1 MAEKQFVPLVE
12 VTRGGRVESY
22 HWAALAVS
30 DADGR
35 IFAAIGDEQATVFS
49 RSAAK
54 PFQVCTLV
62 RTGAADAFNINDRE
76 LAVAC
81 SSHGGEPFH
90 LQAVESL
97 LRKGGFSAEDLLCGL
112 HEPWYAPVAREL
124 MHEDRPPTTLHNN
137 CSGKHA
143 AMLALTRHLGGDP
156 REYLEPEGP
165 AQMAILNCLAEHT
178 ELPAQKIHRALDGCS
193 APTFALPL
201 ASLARG
207 YARLARCLVE
217 PGYQPALGAV
227 ARSMAKHPDLV
238 AGTGRLETALMRAR
252 PGALIAKVGVEGI
265 YAVAGIGPHGPVG
278 LALKVADGDAERARG
293 PLAIEA
299 LVRIGVLD
307 QEAANG
313 LREAFPRVLRTLAGQ
328 EIGTVRVKLPAD
340 IAPRTK

>member
-1 MAEKQFVPLVE
+1 MAERRFVPLVK

-30 DADGR
+30 DPGGR
-35 IFAAIGDEQATVFS
+35 ILAAIGDHEATVFC

-54 PFQVCTLV
+54 PFQTCALV
-62 RTGAADAFNINDRE
+62 GSGAAAAFNVNDRE

-97 LRKGGFSAEDLLCGL
+97 LRKGGFSTDDLRCGI
-112 HEPWYAPVAREL
+112 HEPWHPPVARKL
-124 MHEDRPPTTLHNN
+124 IHEDRAPTALHNN

-143 AMLALTRHLGGDP
+143 AMLALARHLGGDP
-156 REYLEPEGP
+156 GEYLEPAGP
-165 AQMAILNCLAEHT
+165 AQRAILECLAEHT
-178 ELPAQKIHRALDGCS
+178 GLAEDRIHRALDGCS

-201 ASLARG
+201 ESLARA
-207 YARLARCLVE
+207 YARLARCLAE
-217 PGYQPALGAV
+217 PELHPALAAV
-227 ARSMAKHPDLV
+227 ARSMTKHPDLV
-238 AGTGRLETALMRAR
+238 AGTGRLETALMKAR

-265 YAVAGIGPHGPVG
+265 YAVAGIGPDGPVG

-299 LVRIGVLD
+299 LARIGVLD
-307 QEAANG
+307 REAAGG
-313 LREAFPRVLRTLAGQ
+313 LRRAFPRVLRTLGG
-328 EIGTVRVKLPAD
+328 EEVGSVEVSLPDNIGPGAK
-340 IAPRTK
+340 

>member
-1 MAEKQFVPLVE
+1 MPEKRFVPLVE

-22 HWAALAVS
+22 HWAALVVS

-35 IFAAIGDEQATVFS
+35 ILAAVGDQQATVFS

-54 PFQVCTLV
+54 PFQACTLV
-62 RTGAADAFNINDRE
+62 RSGAAEAFSVNDRE

-97 LRKGGFSAEDLLCGL
+97 LRKGGFSSDDLRCGL
-112 HEPWYAPVAREL
+112 HEPWHPPVAREL
-124 MHEDRPPTTLHNN
+124 MQAERPPTTLHNN

-143 AMLALTRHLGGDP
+143 AMLALARHLGGDP
-156 REYLEPEGP
+156 REYLDPEGP
-165 AQMAILNCLAEHT
+165 AQKAILGCLAEHT
-178 ELPAQKIHRALDGCS
+178 GLAEHEIHRALDGCS

-217 PGYQPALGAV
+217 PGFHPALAAV
-227 ARSMAKHPDLV
+227 ARAMAKHPDLV
-238 AGTGRLETALMRAR
+238 AGTGRLETALMKAR

-265 YAVAGIGPHGPVG
+265 YAVAGIGPDGPVG

-307 QEAANG
+307 RDAASG
-313 LREAFPRVLRTLAGQ
+313 LLKAFPRVLRTLAGQ
-328 EIGTVRVKLPAD
+328 EVGTVQVNLPED
-340 IAPRTK
+340 IAPGAK

>member
-1 MAEKQFVPLVE
+1 MPEKQFVPLVE

-30 DADGR
+30 DAEGR
-35 IFAAIGDEQATVFS
+35 ILAAIGDQQVTVFS

-54 PFQVCTLV
+54 PFQTCALV
-62 RTGAADAFNINDRE
+62 RSGAVEAFSINDRE

-97 LRKGGFSAEDLLCGL
+97 LRKGGFSAADLRCGL
-112 HEPWYAPVAREL
+112 HDPWYAPVAREL
-124 MHEDRPPTTLHNN
+124 MQEERPPTTLHNN

-143 AMLALTRHLGGDP
+143 AMLALTRHLGADP

-165 AQMAILNCLAEHT
+165 TQMAILECLAEHT
-178 ELPAQKIHRALDGCS
+178 GLPKQEIHRALDGCS

-207 YARLARCLVE
+207 YARLARCLID
-217 PGYQPALGAV
+217 PGFHPDLAAV

-265 YAVAGIGPHGPVG
+265 YAVAGIGPDGPVG

-307 QEAANG
+307 RDAADG

-328 EIGTVRVKLPAD
+328 EVGTVKVKLPEEMV
-340 IAPRTK
+340 PRAK